1 MADDTDIDELVLAG
15 HGGALHHADD
25 GVDPN
30 EARREALERR
40 LKCEVIRVAEEAA
53 RRRESRS
60 PLTSRRCL
68 HPSTP
73 NPKLYTP
80 TRHPESRTQH
90 PASCVLHP

>member
-30 EARREALERR
+30 EARRDALERR

-53 RRRESRS
+53 REKGVQVS
-60 PLTSRRCL
+60 P
-68 HPSTP
+68 HVAQVPTP
-73 NPKLYTP
+73 LDPKP
-80 TRHPESRTQH
+80 
-90 PASCVLHP
+90 